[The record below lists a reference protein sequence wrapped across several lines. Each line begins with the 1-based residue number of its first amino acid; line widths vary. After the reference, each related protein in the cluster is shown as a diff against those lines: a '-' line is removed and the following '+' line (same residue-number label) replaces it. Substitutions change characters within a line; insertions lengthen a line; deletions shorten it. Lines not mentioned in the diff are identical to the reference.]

1 MVIHG
6 DYLEDKLKYLVYML
20 KIKNFIKY
28 WIIYLEKDIEKLVK
42 NYKFVKKL
50 LD

>member
-1 MVIHG
+1 
-6 DYLEDKLKYLVYML
+6 ML